1 MNRRYALEWSRLGGL
16 VFAMSLLLALIA
28 PSAGAQSLDDLR
40 ASGAIGERY
49 DGYVVV
55 RDANAAGAN
64 KVAKEVNA
72 KRRALYE
79 ERAAAQGVKPADVG
93 LVYAGQIMKQA
104 PGGTWFQDAN
114 GNWRQ
119 K

>member
-16 VFAMSLLLALIA
+16 VLAMSLLLALIA

-55 RDANAAGAN
+55 RDAKAAGAN
-64 KVAKEVNA
+64 NVAKEVNA

-104 PGGTWFQDAN
+104 PGRTWFQDAN

>member
-1 MNRRYALEWSRLGGL
+1 MRRTRALGAIRLSGL
-16 VFAMSLLLALIA
+16 VLVLGLVLALAA
-28 PSAGAQSLDDLR
+28 PATMAQSLDDLR

-55 RDANAAGAN
+55 RDSGAAGAN
-64 KVAKEVNA
+64 NVAKKVNA
-72 KRRALYE
+72 KRRTLYE
-79 ERAAAQGVKPADVG
+79 ERAASQGVTPEDVG
-93 LVYAGQIMKQA
+93 RVYASQIMQKA
-104 PGGTWFQDAN
+104 PGGTWFLGEN

>member
-1 MNRRYALEWSRLGGL
+1 MKREQAAKTWRLGGL
-16 VFAMSLLLALIA
+16 AFVVSLALALLA
-28 PSAGAQSLDDLR
+28 PSAMAQSLDELR

-55 RDANAAGAN
+55 RDPSAAGAKN
-64 KVAKEVNA
+64 VAKEVNA
-72 KRRALYE
+72 KRKNLYE
-79 ERAAAQGVKPADVG
+79 ERAAAEGVTPADIG
-93 LVYAGQIMKQA
+93 GVYAGQIIKQA
-104 PGGTWFQDAN
+104 PRGTWFLDAS